1 MSQGIAMKSVFTT
14 IMNVVYVLLA
24 IFWPIVR
31 WVMALNC
38 VYQFGRAL
46 YYWNTPGMYAG
57 WTALLHYAVFVGI
70 YAFIAIYKPK

>member
-57 WTALLHYAVFVGI
+57 WTALLHYA
-70 YAFIAIYKPK
+70 AFGGLYYFMATYKPK